1 MNTFALTKLSYGMYI
16 LTTMDNDKPVG
27 CTINTST
34 QITSTPTTI
43 MISVNKNNYTNGC
56 IKKHGKFA
64 LSILSEKSDS
74 TLIGGFGFRS
84 SRDNNKFEN
93 AAYEMK
99 EGLPVMKSA
108 SAYLICKV
116 VDSLEVH
123 THTIFIGELIDADI
137 FDNETSSMTYA
148 YYHNVIKGTT
158 PANASTANAYKKE
171 EKTDNSKPV
180 YKCKTCGFEYK
191 GSVPFEDLPDDWVC
205 PICGEPK
212 KNFVK
217 VEANKPKA
225 SSSVYKCRTCDHVY
239 DGDIPF
245 EDLPSNWVCP
255 VCGEPKSNFAKI
267 S

>member
-16 LTTMDNDKPVG
+16 LTTLDGDKPVG

-43 MISVNKNNYTNGC
+43 MISVNKSNYTNEC
-56 IKKHGKFA
+56 IKKYGKFA
-64 LSILSEKSDS
+64 LSILSEKSDP

-93 AAYEMK
+93 VDYEMK
-99 EGLPVMKSA
+99 EGLPVIKA
-108 SAYLICKV
+108 ANAYLICKV

-123 THTIFIGELIDADI
+123 THTIFIGELLDSEILDNDA
-137 FDNETSSMTYA
+137 NSMTYA
-148 YYHNVIKGTT
+148 YYHNVIKGKT
-158 PANASTANAYKKE
+158 PPKASTANAYEKQEEKKE
-171 EKTDNSKPV
+171 EVKAV

-191 GSVPFEDLPDDWVC
+191 GTVPFEDLPSDWVC

-212 KNFVK
+212 
-217 VEANKPKA
+217 
-225 SSSVYKCRTCDHVY
+225 
-239 DGDIPF
+239 
-245 EDLPSNWVCP
+245 
-255 VCGEPKSNFAKI
+255 SNFEKI

>member
-1 MNTFALTKLSYGMYI
+1 MDTFALTKLSYGMYI
-16 LTTMDNDKPVG
+16 LTSMDKDKPVG

-43 MISVNKNNYTNGC
+43 MISVNRNNYTNEC
-56 IKKHGKFA
+56 IKKYGKFA

-93 AAYEMK
+93 VNYEMK
-99 EGLPVMKSA
+99 EGLPIIKA
-108 SAYLICKV
+108 ANAYLICKV
-116 VDSLEVH
+116 IDSLEVH
-123 THTIFIGELIDADI
+123 THTIFIGELIDANI
-137 FDNETSSMTYA
+137 FDNETDSMTYS
-148 YYHNVIKGTT
+148 YYHKVIKGTT
-158 PANASTANAYKKE
+158 PPNAANAYKKE
-171 EKTDNSKPV
+171 DTEGNFNRAV

-191 GSVPFEDLPDDWVC
+191 GDIPFEDLPDDWVC

-212 KNFVK
+212 SNFVK
-217 VEANKPKA
+217 VDTNKSL
-225 SSSVYKCRTCDHVY
+225 SSSVYKCRTCDHKY
-239 DGDIPF
+239 EGDIPF

-255 VCGEPKSNFAKI
+255 VCGEPKSNFVKI

>member
-16 LTTMDNDKPVG
+16 LTTLDGDKPVG

-43 MISVNKNNYTNGC
+43 MISVNKSNYTNEC

-64 LSILSEKSDS
+64 LSILSEKSDP

-93 AAYEMK
+93 VDYEMK
-99 EGLPVMKSA
+99 EGLPVIKVA
-108 SAYLICKV
+108 NAYLICKV

-123 THTIFIGELIDADI
+123 THTIFIGELLDAEI
-137 FDNETSSMTYA
+137 LDNDANSMTYA
-148 YYHNVIKGTT
+148 YYHNVIKGKT
-158 PANASTANAYKKE
+158 PPKASTANAYEKQEEKKE
-171 EKTDNSKPV
+171 EVKAV

-191 GSVPFEDLPDDWVC
+191 GTVPFEDLPSDWVC

-212 KNFVK
+212 
-217 VEANKPKA
+217 
-225 SSSVYKCRTCDHVY
+225 
-239 DGDIPF
+239 
-245 EDLPSNWVCP
+245 
-255 VCGEPKSNFAKI
+255 SNFEKI

>member
-16 LTTMDNDKPVG
+16 LTTLDGDKPVG

-43 MISVNKNNYTNGC
+43 MISVNKSNYTNEC

-64 LSILSEKSDS
+64 LSILSEKSDP

-93 AAYEMK
+93 VDYEMK
-99 EGLPVMKSA
+99 EGLPVIKA
-108 SAYLICKV
+108 ANAYLICKV

-123 THTIFIGELIDADI
+123 THTIFIGELLDAEI
-137 FDNETSSMTYA
+137 LDNEANSMTYA
-148 YYHNVIKGTT
+148 YYHNVIKGKT
-158 PANASTANAYKKE
+158 PPKASTANAYEKQEEKKE
-171 EKTDNSKPV
+171 EVKAV

-191 GSVPFEDLPDDWVC
+191 GTVPFEDLPSDWVC

-212 KNFVK
+212 
-217 VEANKPKA
+217 
-225 SSSVYKCRTCDHVY
+225 
-239 DGDIPF
+239 
-245 EDLPSNWVCP
+245 
-255 VCGEPKSNFAKI
+255 SNFEKI

>member
-16 LTTMDNDKPVG
+16 LTTLDGDKPVG

-43 MISVNKNNYTNGC
+43 MISVNKSNYTNEC

-64 LSILSEKSDS
+64 LSILLEKSDP

-93 AAYEMK
+93 VDYEMK
-99 EGLPVMKSA
+99 EGLPVIKA
-108 SAYLICKV
+108 ANAYLICKV

-123 THTIFIGELIDADI
+123 THTIFIGELLDAEI
-137 FDNETSSMTYA
+137 LDNEANSMTYA
-148 YYHNVIKGTT
+148 YYHNVIKGKT
-158 PANASTANAYKKE
+158 PPKASTANAYEKQEEKKE
-171 EKTDNSKPV
+171 EVKAV

-191 GSVPFEDLPDDWVC
+191 GTVPFEDLPSDWVC

-212 KNFVK
+212 
-217 VEANKPKA
+217 
-225 SSSVYKCRTCDHVY
+225 
-239 DGDIPF
+239 
-245 EDLPSNWVCP
+245 
-255 VCGEPKSNFAKI
+255 SNFEKI

>member
-16 LTTMDNDKPVG
+16 LTTLDGDKPVG

-43 MISVNKNNYTNGC
+43 MISVNKSNYTNEC
-56 IKKHGKFA
+56 IKKYGKFA
-64 LSILSEKSDS
+64 LSILSEKSDP

-93 AAYEMK
+93 VDYEMK
-99 EGLPVMKSA
+99 EGLPVIKA
-108 SAYLICKV
+108 ANAYLICKV

-123 THTIFIGELIDADI
+123 THTIFIGELLDAEI
-137 FDNETSSMTYA
+137 LDNDANSMTYA
-148 YYHNVIKGTT
+148 YYHNVIKGKT
-158 PANASTANAYKKE
+158 PPKASTANAYEKQEEKKE
-171 EKTDNSKPV
+171 EVKAV

-191 GSVPFEDLPDDWVC
+191 GTVPFEDLPSDWVC

-212 KNFVK
+212 
-217 VEANKPKA
+217 
-225 SSSVYKCRTCDHVY
+225 
-239 DGDIPF
+239 
-245 EDLPSNWVCP
+245 
-255 VCGEPKSNFAKI
+255 SNFEKI

>member
-16 LTTMDNDKPVG
+16 LTTLDGDKPVG

-34 QITSTPTTI
+34 KITSTPTTI
-43 MISVNKNNYTNGC
+43 MISVNKSNYTNEC

-64 LSILSEKSDS
+64 LSILSEKSDP

-93 AAYEMK
+93 VDYEMK
-99 EGLPVMKSA
+99 EGLPVIKA
-108 SAYLICKV
+108 ANAYLICKV

-123 THTIFIGELIDADI
+123 THTIFIGELLDAEI
-137 FDNETSSMTYA
+137 LDNDANSMTYA
-148 YYHNVIKGTT
+148 YYHNVIKGKT
-158 PANASTANAYKKE
+158 PPKASTANAYEKQEEKKE
-171 EKTDNSKPV
+171 EVKAV

-191 GSVPFEDLPDDWVC
+191 GTVPFEDLPSDWVC

-212 KNFVK
+212 
-217 VEANKPKA
+217 
-225 SSSVYKCRTCDHVY
+225 
-239 DGDIPF
+239 
-245 EDLPSNWVCP
+245 
-255 VCGEPKSNFAKI
+255 SNFEKI

>member
-1 MNTFALTKLSYGMYI
+1 MRMNTFALTKLSYGMYI
-16 LTTMDNDKPVG
+16 LSTMDGDKPVG

-34 QITSTPTTI
+34 QITATPTTI

-56 IKKHGKFA
+56 IKKNGKFA

-93 AAYEMK
+93 VDYEIKYEMPIIK
-99 EGLPVMKSA
+99 A
-108 SAYLICKV
+108 ANAYLICKV

-123 THTIFIGELIDADI
+123 THTIFIGELLEAEIL
-137 FDNETSSMTYA
+137 DNEANSMTYS
-148 YYHNVIKGTT
+148 YYHNVIKGNT

-171 EKTDNSKPV
+171 DKKEEAKAV
-180 YKCKTCGFEYK
+180 YRCKTCGFEYK
-191 GSVPFEDLPDDWVC
+191 GDIPFEDLPKDWVC

-212 KNFVK
+212 
-217 VEANKPKA
+217 
-225 SSSVYKCRTCDHVY
+225 
-239 DGDIPF
+239 
-245 EDLPSNWVCP
+245 
-255 VCGEPKSNFAKI
+255 SNFEKI

>member
-16 LTTMDNDKPVG
+16 LTTLDGDKPVG

-43 MISVNKNNYTNGC
+43 MISVNKSNYTNEC

-64 LSILSEKSDS
+64 LSILSEKSDP

-93 AAYEMK
+93 VDYEMK
-99 EGLPVMKSA
+99 EGLPVIKA
-108 SAYLICKV
+108 ANAYLICKV

-123 THTIFIGELIDADI
+123 THTIFIGELLDAEI
-137 FDNETSSMTYA
+137 LDNDANSMTYA
-148 YYHNVIKGTT
+148 YYHNVIKGKT
-158 PANASTANAYKKE
+158 PPKASTANAYEKQEEKKE
-171 EKTDNSKPV
+171 EVKAV

-191 GSVPFEDLPDDWVC
+191 GTVPFEDLPSDWVC

-212 KNFVK
+212 
-217 VEANKPKA
+217 
-225 SSSVYKCRTCDHVY
+225 
-239 DGDIPF
+239 
-245 EDLPSNWVCP
+245 
-255 VCGEPKSNFAKI
+255 SNFEKI

>member
-16 LTTMDNDKPVG
+16 LTTMDKDKPVG

-43 MISVNKNNYTNGC
+43 MISVNKNNYTNEC

-93 AAYEMK
+93 INYEMK
-99 EGLPVMKSA
+99 EGLPIIKA
-108 SAYLICKV
+108 ANAYLICKV

-123 THTIFIGELIDADI
+123 THTIFIGELLDADI
-137 FDNETSSMTYA
+137 FDNQTASMTYS
-148 YYHNVIKGTT
+148 YYHNVVKGTT
-158 PANASTANAYKKE
+158 PPNASTANAYKKE
-171 EKTDNSKPV
+171 DNNSNKSV

-191 GSVPFEDLPDDWVC
+191 GDTPFEDLPEDWVC
-205 PICGEPK
+205 PICKEPK

-217 VEANKPKA
+217 VEPNKNK
-225 SSSVYKCRTCDHVY
+225 SSAVYKCRTCNHIY
-239 DGDIPF
+239 NGDIPF
-245 EDLPSNWVCP
+245 EDLPSDWKCP
-255 VCGEPKSNFAKI
+255 ICGEPKSNFEKI